1 MPDFKKILSYEN
13 VIKCLSYAILI
24 LLIWASLWSIVGEAA
39 VPPNG
44 SLFTLLVIFIISYL
58 FGEIISLVDLPP
70 LLGMLIAGFII
81 GNTFEINLNKK
92 YSSILRSIALIIIL
106 LRAGLGLDPKVIRK
120 LSAVCLR
127 LSFIPCFIEALT
139 ISIAT
144 HLLLDFPL
152 KWGFLLGFVLAAVTP
167 AVVVPGMITLQE
179 NQLGTDKGI
188 PTLVIAAA
196 SVDDVIAITGFGV
209 CLGLVFDSGS
219 SLVWSI
225 FKGPVEVLIGVIYG
239 IIIGVVLWFI
249 PSKWDSYKNKSENV
263 LRLNILLL
271 SGIFSLFGS
280 ESLNLGGAGALGC
293 LVSNCLQ

>member
-1 MPDFKKILSYEN
+1 MPNFKKIVRYEN
-13 VIKCLSYAILI
+13 VIQCLSYTILI

-44 SLFTLLVIFIISYL
+44 SLFKLLVVFVISYL
-58 FGEIISLVDLPP
+58 FGEIISLVGLPP

-81 GNTFEINLNKK
+81 GNAFEINLNKK
-92 YSSILRSIALIIIL
+92 YSSILRSIALIVIL

-127 LSFIPCFIEALT
+127 LSFIPCLIEALT
-139 ISIAT
+139 VSLAT

-152 KWGFLLGFVLAAVTP
+152 KWGFLLGFVLAANSP
-167 AVVVPGMITLQE
+167 SIVPGMITLQE

-188 PTLVIAAA
+188 PTLLIAAA
-196 SVDDVIAITGFGV
+196 SVDNVIAITGFGI
-209 CLGLVFDSGS
+209 CLGSVFYSGS

-225 FKGPVEVLIGVIYG
+225 FKGPIEVLVGVIYG

-249 PSKWDSYKNKSENV
+249 PSKWDSYKNKSKNT

-280 ESLNLGGAGALGC
+280 ASLDLGGAGALGC
-293 LVSNCLQ
+293 LVNNCLQ